1 MDNNKNLMASTSENS
16 KRKKPSVN
24 EEIIEHINETVVS
37 PQVITLPSIVEQ
49 PMCETSI
56 LIKSFNNKCN
66 KC

>member
-1 MDNNKNLMASTSENS
+1 MDNNNDLMVSTSENS
-16 KRKKPSVN
+16 KKIKPSVD
-24 EEIIEHINETVVS
+24 EEIIEHIDDSVVS